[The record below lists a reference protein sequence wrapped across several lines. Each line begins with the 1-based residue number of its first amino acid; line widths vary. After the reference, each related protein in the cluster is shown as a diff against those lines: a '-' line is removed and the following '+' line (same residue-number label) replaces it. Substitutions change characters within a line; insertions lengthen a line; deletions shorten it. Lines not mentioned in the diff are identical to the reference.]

1 MKRRQF
7 LQSTAAAAGA
17 AAITA
22 PAALRAQ
29 TPVQPELITVG
40 HLVGICMSPLF
51 YGHATGMFEAE
62 GLNVALKFM
71 PNPGDGLTALV
82 GGAIQIAH
90 IPFTNTVVA
99 AHNGAPVRTIAGS
112 GAGGIFLVA
121 QAETGIESMADL
133 KAARGGRRLKVG
145 TMRLNTFELMTY
157 RALANQGMSYSDF
170 DMVWFNDVLSMAAA
184 FEAKAVDL
192 VTHVEPFATKLVDQ
206 LGGKPI
212 ASNLETW
219 GADGP
224 DCVTN
229 ARQDFIASY
238 PDATR
243 RYLRALL
250 KADRAIR
257 ADMER
262 AVEVLDKG
270 KYYRVDKATLRASL
284 PRQLPQ
290 VDLTRGG
297 DKGMEVA
304 IADMRTLG
312 YLKSTPEVLDLRLLR
327 DALKTV

>member
-7 LQSTAAAAGA
+7 LETTAAVAATGLGA
-17 AAITA
+17 ATA
-22 PAALRAQ
+22 VQAQ
-29 TPVQPELITVG
+29 GATPEVIRIG

-51 YGHATGMFEAE
+51 YGHATGMFKAE
-62 GLNVALKFM
+62 GLNVELKFV
-71 PNPGDGLTALV
+71 PNPGDGLAALV
-82 GGAIQIAH
+82 SGAINIAH
-90 IPFTNTVVA
+90 LPFTNVVVA

-112 GAGGIFLVA
+112 GAGGIFLIA
-121 QAETGIESMADL
+121 QPGSGIRSMADL
-133 KAARGGRRLKVG
+133 QKAKGKGLKIG
-145 TMRLNTFELMTY
+145 AMRLNTFEMMAY
-157 RALANQGMSYSDF
+157 RALSNSGLGYNDF
-170 DMVWFNDVLSMAAA
+170 NMVWFNDTLSMAAA
-184 FEAKAVDL
+184 FEAKAVDV
-192 VTHVEPFATKLVDQ
+192 VTHVEPFATNLVDKM
-206 LGGKPI
+206 GGVPI

-219 GADGP
+219 GKDGP

-243 RYLRALL
+243 RYLKVLL

-257 ADMER
+257 ADMPA

-270 KYYRVDKATLRASL
+270 KYYRVDKATLAASL

-304 IADMRTLG
+304 INDMLTLG
-312 YLKSTPEVLDLRLLR
+312 YLKKVPEVLDLRLLR
-327 DALKTV
+327 DTLKTV

>member
-7 LQSTAAAAGA
+7 LETTAAVAATGLGA
-17 AAITA
+17 ATA
-22 PAALRAQ
+22 VQAQ
-29 TPVQPELITVG
+29 GATPEVIRIG

-51 YGHATGMFEAE
+51 YGHATGMFKAE
-62 GLNVALKFM
+62 GLNVELKFV
-71 PNPGDGLTALV
+71 PNPGDGLAALV
-82 GGAIQIAH
+82 SGAINIAH
-90 IPFTNTVVA
+90 LPFTNVVVA

-112 GAGGIFLVA
+112 GAGGIFLIA
-121 QAETGIESMADL
+121 QPGSGVRTMADL
-133 KAARGGRRLKVG
+133 QKAKGKGLKIG
-145 TMRLNTFELMTY
+145 AMRLNTFEMMAY
-157 RALANQGMSYSDF
+157 RALANNGLNYNDF
-170 DMVWFNDVLSMAAA
+170 NMVWFNDTLSMAAA
-184 FEAKAVDL
+184 FEAKAVDV
-192 VTHVEPFATKLVDQ
+192 VTHVEPFATNLVDKM
-206 LGGKPI
+206 GGVPI

-219 GADGP
+219 GKDGP

-243 RYLRALL
+243 RYLKVLL

-257 ADMER
+257 ADMPA

-270 KYYRVDKATLRASL
+270 KYYRVDKATLAASL

-304 IADMRTLG
+304 INDMLTLG
-312 YLKSTPEVLDLRLLR
+312 YLKKVPEVLDLRLLR
-327 DALKTV
+327 ETLKTV

>member
-7 LQSTAAAAGA
+7 LETTAAVAATGLGA
-17 AAITA
+17 ATA
-22 PAALRAQ
+22 VQAQ
-29 TPVQPELITVG
+29 GATPEVIRIG

-51 YGHATGMFEAE
+51 YGHATGMFKAE
-62 GLNVALKFM
+62 GLNVELKFV
-71 PNPGDGLTALV
+71 PNPGDGLAALV
-82 GGAIQIAH
+82 SGAINIAH
-90 IPFTNTVVA
+90 LPFTNVVVA

-112 GAGGIFLVA
+112 GAGGIFLIA
-121 QAETGIESMADL
+121 QPGSGVRTMADL
-133 KAARGGRRLKVG
+133 QKAKGKGLKIG
-145 TMRLNTFELMTY
+145 AMRLNTFEMMAY
-157 RALANQGMSYSDF
+157 RALANNGLGYNDF
-170 DMVWFNDVLSMAAA
+170 NMVWFNDTLSMAAA
-184 FEAKAVDL
+184 FEAKAVDV
-192 VTHVEPFATKLVDQ
+192 VTHVEPFATNLVDKM
-206 LGGKPI
+206 GGVPI

-219 GADGP
+219 GKDGP

-243 RYLRALL
+243 RYLKVLL

-257 ADMER
+257 ADMPA

-270 KYYRVDKATLRASL
+270 KYYRVDKATLAASL

-304 IADMRTLG
+304 INDMLTLG
-312 YLKSTPEVLDLRLLR
+312 YLKKVPEVLDLRLLR
-327 DALKTV
+327 DTLKTV

>member
-7 LQSTAAAAGA
+7 LETTAAVAATGLGA
-17 AAITA
+17 ATA
-22 PAALRAQ
+22 VQAQ
-29 TPVQPELITVG
+29 GATPEVIRIG

-51 YGHATGMFEAE
+51 YGHATGMFKAE
-62 GLNVALKFM
+62 GLNVELKFV
-71 PNPGDGLTALV
+71 PNPGDGLAALV
-82 GGAIQIAH
+82 SGAINIAH
-90 IPFTNTVVA
+90 LPFTNVVVA

-112 GAGGIFLVA
+112 GAGGIFLIA
-121 QAETGIESMADL
+121 QPGSGVRTMADL
-133 KAARGGRRLKVG
+133 QKAKGKGLKIG
-145 TMRLNTFELMTY
+145 AMRLNTFEMMAY
-157 RALANQGMSYSDF
+157 RALANNGLGYNDF
-170 DMVWFNDVLSMAAA
+170 NMVWFNDTLSMAAA
-184 FEAKAVDL
+184 FEAKAVDI
-192 VTHVEPFATKLVDQ
+192 VTHVEPFATNLVDKM
-206 LGGKPI
+206 GGIPI

-219 GADGP
+219 GKDGP

-243 RYLRALL
+243 RYLKVLL

-257 ADMER
+257 ADMPA

-270 KYYRVDKATLRASL
+270 KYYRVDKATLAASL

-304 IADMRTLG
+304 INDMLTLG
-312 YLKSTPEVLDLRLLR
+312 YLKKVPEVLDLRLLR
-327 DALKTV
+327 DTLKTV

>member
-7 LQSTAAAAGA
+7 LETTAAVAATGLGA
-17 AAITA
+17 ATA
-22 PAALRAQ
+22 VQAQ
-29 TPVQPELITVG
+29 GATPEVIRIG

-51 YGHATGMFEAE
+51 YGHATGMFKAE
-62 GLNVALKFM
+62 GLNVELKFV
-71 PNPGDGLTALV
+71 PNPGDGLAALV
-82 GGAIQIAH
+82 SGAINIAH
-90 IPFTNTVVA
+90 LPFTNVVVA

-112 GAGGIFLVA
+112 GAGGIFLIA
-121 QAETGIESMADL
+121 QPGSGIRTMADL
-133 KAARGGRRLKVG
+133 QKAKGKGLKIG
-145 TMRLNTFELMTY
+145 AMRLNTFEMMAY
-157 RALANQGMSYSDF
+157 RALANNGLGYNDF
-170 DMVWFNDVLSMAAA
+170 NMVWFNDTLSMAAA
-184 FEAKAVDL
+184 FEAKAVDV
-192 VTHVEPFATKLVDQ
+192 VTHVEPFATNLVDKM
-206 LGGKPI
+206 GGVPI

-219 GADGP
+219 GKDGP

-243 RYLRALL
+243 RYLKVLL

-257 ADMER
+257 ADMPA

-270 KYYRVDKATLRASL
+270 KYYRVDKATLAASL

-304 IADMRTLG
+304 INDMLTLG
-312 YLKSTPEVLDLRLLR
+312 YLKKVPEVLDLRLLR
-327 DALKTV
+327 DTLKTV

>member
-7 LQSTAAAAGA
+7 LETTAAVAATGLGA
-17 AAITA
+17 ATA
-22 PAALRAQ
+22 VQAQ
-29 TPVQPELITVG
+29 GATPEVIRIG

-51 YGHATGMFEAE
+51 YGHATGMFKAE
-62 GLNVALKFM
+62 GLNVELKFV
-71 PNPGDGLTALV
+71 PNPGDGLAALV
-82 GGAIQIAH
+82 SGAINIAH
-90 IPFTNTVVA
+90 LPFTNVVVA

-112 GAGGIFLVA
+112 GAGGIFLIA
-121 QAETGIESMADL
+121 QPGSGIRSMADL
-133 KAARGGRRLKVG
+133 QKAKGKGLKIG
-145 TMRLNTFELMTY
+145 AMRLNTFEMMAY
-157 RALANQGMSYSDF
+157 RALSNSGLGYNDF
-170 DMVWFNDVLSMAAA
+170 NMVWFNDTLSMAAA
-184 FEAKAVDL
+184 FEAKAIDL
-192 VTHVEPFATKLVDQ
+192 VTHVEPFSTNLVDKM
-206 LGGKPI
+206 GGVPI

-219 GADGP
+219 GKDGP

-243 RYLRALL
+243 RYLKVLL

-257 ADMER
+257 ADMPA

-270 KYYRVDKATLRASL
+270 KYYRVDKATLAASL

-304 IADMRTLG
+304 INDMLTLG
-312 YLKSTPEVLDLRLLR
+312 YLKKVPEVLDLRLLR
-327 DALKTV
+327 DTLKTV